1 MNIAHSRLLIA
12 DSLRGFPLLD
22 EKRDLTKEL
31 DECQRHLA
39 QLCADIEPEFLRLGR
54 GLESIFRRAQ
64 DLSEQ
69 ARGAVYLHATAHLR
83 EEGQTSASG
92 GHLRKVTDL
101 FLDVRDIFNTSL
113 DALRTTIEE
122 SAKAARHI
130 STIGKELES
139 LKSGHNALER
149 LAVITRILGISTR
162 IECGRLGD
170 MGSGFI
176 FLSDQISNF
185 SGALSKYAFDFETEV
200 KQVLAN
206 IEEAETSVA
215 ARLKIQRKE
224 SDQISQQIM
233 GALDIV
239 DMASAQMTRLSEQID
254 HFSERVLREVGEI
267 VSALQF
273 QDITRQQ
280 VEHVQAALAEPGNS
294 LNGKTLKKCS
304 SRELSAVYGN
314 LAVQLSQLRN
324 VRSEITAAG
333 QNIMTALE
341 GIGREIEGHVR
352 HVAEAI
358 GETSGGARPSAST
371 KGDNALAML
380 EPQME
385 ALGQQ
390 MKNSFL
396 LSEILFKTISN
407 VSGLVE
413 RIGSNQNKINKTR
426 LDMKILALNAQVQ
439 AARLGGDGRALS
451 VLAEDMQHLSD
462 SWSAVAEETASL
474 LQNAVN
480 VAADLKDK
488 LEGVLEHCRS
498 QTAKSQERA
507 SNAVLLLQT
516 ASDKTGSAVEAIN
529 QASCSLGED
538 VMALGKTIK
547 FPQLAEAGLERVI
560 SHLEYLQ
567 DEIGKRLSPEE
578 RRLIKGASTL
588 DRTAERYTMES
599 ERRMHVHALQQFK
612 PVADAPGRTDVRTVE
627 LLEKDTQIKATG
639 TDDLG
644 DNVELF

>member
-1 MNIAHSRLLIA
+1 M
-12 DSLRGFPLLD
+12 D

-31 DECQRHLA
+31 DECQRHLT
-39 QLCADIEPEFLRLGR
+39 QLCADIEPEFLQLGR
-54 GLESIFRRAQ
+54 GLESIFQRAQ

-122 SAKAARHI
+122 SAKAVRHI
-130 STIGKELES
+130 FNIGKELES

-185 SGALSKYAFDFETEV
+185 SGALSKYASDFETEV

-215 ARLKIQRKE
+215 ARLKIQSKE
-224 SDQISQQIM
+224 SDRISQQIM

-294 LNGKTLKKCS
+294 LNGKILKKCS
-304 SRELSAVYGN
+304 SKELSVVYGN

-358 GETSGGARPSAST
+358 GETSGGE
-371 KGDNALAML
+371 GDNALAML

-390 MKNSFL
+390 LKNSFL

-413 RIGSNQNKINKTR
+413 RIGSNQTKINKTR

-474 LQNAVN
+474 LQSAVN

-529 QASCSLGED
+529 QASHLLGED
-538 VMALGKTIK
+538 VAALVNTIK
-547 FPQLAEAGLERVI
+547 FPQIAEAGLERVI
-560 SHLEYLQ
+560 SHLEHLQ

-578 RRLIKGASTL
+578 KRLITVTPVL
-588 DRTAERYTMES
+588 DTTAERYTMES
-599 ERRMHVHALQQFK
+599 ERRMHTHALQQFK
-612 PVADAPGRTDVRTVE
+612 PGADAPGRTDARTVE
-627 LLEKDTQIKATG
+627 LLEKDTQIKAIG
-639 TDDLG
+639 TDDMG

>member
-1 MNIAHSRLLIA
+1 M
-12 DSLRGFPLLD
+12 D
-22 EKRDLTKEL
+22 EQRDITKEL
-31 DECQRHLA
+31 DECQRHLT
-39 QLCADIEPEFLRLGR
+39 QLCADIEPEFLQLGR
-54 GLESIFRRAQ
+54 ELESVFHRAQ

-83 EEGQTSASG
+83 EEGQAPASG
-92 GHLRKVTDL
+92 GHLRKVIDL

-122 SAKAARHI
+122 SAKAVRHI
-130 STIGKELES
+130 FNIGKELES
-139 LKSGHNALER
+139 LKSGQNALER

-185 SGALSKYAFDFETEV
+185 SGALSKYASDFETEV

-224 SDQISQQIM
+224 SDRISQQIM
-233 GALDIV
+233 GVLDMV

-254 HFSERVLREVGEI
+254 HFSERILREVGEI

-280 VEHVQAALAEPGNS
+280 VEHVQETLTEIGCS
-294 LNGKTLKKCS
+294 LDGKNLKKCTS
-304 SRELSAVYGN
+304 EELSIVYRN

-324 VRSEITAAG
+324 VRSEITTAG

-341 GIGREIEGHVR
+341 EIGREIEGHVR
-352 HVAEAI
+352 HVAAAI
-358 GETSGGARPSAST
+358 GETSGG

-390 MKNSFL
+390 LKNSFL
-396 LSEILFKTISN
+396 LSEVLFKTIGN

-413 RIGSNQNKINKTR
+413 RIGSNQAKINKTR

-488 LEGVLEHCRS
+488 LEDVLEHCRS

-516 ASDKTGSAVEAIN
+516 ASDKTGSAVESIN
-529 QASCSLGED
+529 QASRSLGED
-538 VMALGKTIK
+538 VTALGKTIK
-547 FPQLAEAGLERVI
+547 FPQLAESGLERTI
-560 SHLEYLQ
+560 SHLEHLQ

-578 RRLIKGASTL
+578 RRLINGASTL

-599 ERRMHVHALQQFK
+599 ERRMHTHALQQLK
-612 PVADAPGRTDVRTVE
+612 PVADAPGCTDVHAVE
-627 LLEKDTQIKATG
+627 RHASARVPLEKDAQIKATG
-639 TDDLG
+639 TDDMG